1 MTSPF
6 PLRGIAFLDF
16 DSTLLNGE
24 MIEIVSKHLKP
35 DNHHIVNLNNQG
47 TVNGTMCFHT
57 GITDSVKTL
66 KGVKLADI
74 ELLFDNPEI
83 YTKGAKEL
91 IQKLKEWGFITV
103 CLSGGFEEIIKI
115 AQEHL
120 EFEHFWAN
128 HLHHC
133 QEGILDG
140 TVSGSMM
147 KESSK
152 GIMVEKLLKLL
163 GISGRYAIA
172 IGDGANDISMF
183 EKVGLSI
190 GFCPS
195 PIVAEKAHKV
205 VEKNDLGEAITIIE
219 NHFGFNHT

>member
-1 MTSPF
+1 MTSSLPF
-6 PLRGIAFLDF
+6 RGIAFLDF
-16 DSTLLNGE
+16 DSTLLDGE
-24 MIEIVSKHLKP
+24 MIEIISRHFKP
-35 DNHHIVNLNNQG
+35 DNHHLVNSNNQG
-47 TVNGTMCFHT
+47 TVDGSLCLHT
-57 GITDSVKTL
+57 GITNSVDTL
-66 KGVKLADI
+66 KGVKLSDV
-74 ELLFDNPEI
+74 EPLFRNPGI

-91 IQKLKEWGFITV
+91 IEKLKEWGFITV
-103 CLSGGFEEIIKI
+103 CLSGGFEELIEI

-120 EFEHFWAN
+120 QFEHLWAN

-133 QEGILDG
+133 SEGILDG

-152 GIMVEKLLKLL
+152 GIMAEKLLKLMN
-163 GISGRYAIA
+163 ISKRNAIA

-205 VEKNDLGEAITIIE
+205 IEKNDLGEAIMIIE
-219 NHFGFNHT
+219 NHFGL

>member
-1 MTSPF
+1 MNDKF
-6 PLRGIAFLDF
+6 
-16 DSTLLNGE
+16 
-24 MIEIVSKHLKP
+24 SKKR
-35 DNHHIVNLNNQG
+35 
-47 TVNGTMCFHT
+47 
-57 GITDSVKTL
+57 
-66 KGVKLADI
+66 
-74 ELLFDNPEI
+74 
-83 YTKGAKEL
+83 
-91 IQKLKEWGFITV
+91 
-103 CLSGGFEEIIKI
+103 
-115 AQEHL
+115 QEHL

-133 QEGILDG
+133 SEGILDG

-163 GISGRYAIA
+163 DISPSYAIA

-195 PIVAEKAHKV
+195 PIVAEKAHKII
-205 VEKNDLGEAITIIE
+205 EKIDLGEAITIII
-219 NHFGFNHT
+219 NHFGLS